1 MIHKNNNR
9 MQVLYQRLQWL
20 HTRKFSFLK
29 VKPVRNLISM
39 PFLICTFFQLIKKIR
54 NKAVEGN
61 TVMTLQE
68 ISFLVFKTISFLLA
82 HLWSNSLLIINTG
95 RCLLLASF

>member
-9 MQVLYQRLQWL
+9 MQVLYQRLRWL

-29 VKPVRNLISM
+29 VKPVRNLISV
-39 PFLICTFFQLIKKIR
+39 PFLIYMYFFQLIKKIR
-54 NKAVEGN
+54 NRAVEGN

-68 ISFLVFKTISFLLA
+68 ISFLVFKIISLLLA
-82 HLWSNSLLIINTG
+82 HLCSNI
-95 RCLLLASF
+95 C